1 MAMMNEM
8 EYRTIGSAL
17 AGGYR
22 AAVYC
27 RLSKDDDLQGESA
40 SIANQRDMLEKYCEK
55 QGWEVVAVYQD
66 DGFTGLNMERPDLQ
80 RMLRAIERRQINLVI
95 TKDLSRLGRNYLQTG
110 HLIEDFFPRNGVRYI
125 AMNDGIDT
133 LRDNNDI
140 APFKN
145 ILNEMYSKDIS
156 KKVHSSYLLKAQ
168 KGQFTGCLAPFGYRK
183 DPEDKNHLL
192 IDEETAPI
200 VRLIFGYALNGH
212 GPNYIRRRLEEEKIP
227 CPTWW
232 NRERGLRNTR
242 TKWEKKDPENGR
254 YMWDFSVIKDLL
266 MNPVYT
272 GAIASQK
279 KDYRFKIGTI
289 GEKKPEN
296 WIVVEGQH
304 EPLIDRMSFDIVQ
317 NKLKSRQ
324 RPGQTNEISLFAGL
338 IKCGECGKSL
348 TVRYTNAKHPQQ
360 IYSCKTYNAFGKNH
374 CTQHRIDYDTLY
386 SHVLRKI
393 RECARAALM
402 DGKAVADRLTNTCEA
417 EQREQREAME
427 RSLTRDEE
435 RIEVLDKMVMRLYED
450 TLGGRPY
457 LFNGGLPPGGSDGS
471 GTPGIDYQVPAE
483 ALTDEEFAAIY
494 KEAQKYVGTPYV
506 WGGSTPETGFDCSGY
521 VCWVYNQ
528 NGYNVGRTTA
538 NGLWNKCQHI
548 SEAEAKP
555 GDLVF
560 FKGTYDTPGMSH
572 TGIYL
577 GNGMMVS
584 AGDPIKYANIH
595 SSYWQKYLSGFGR
608 LSK

>member
-200 VRLIFGYALNGH
+200 VR
-212 GPNYIRRRLEEEKIP
+212 
-227 CPTWW
+227 
-232 NRERGLRNTR
+232 
-242 TKWEKKDPENGR
+242 

-289 GEKKPEN
+289 GEKKPED

-348 TVRYTNAKHPQQ
+348 TIRYTNAKHPQR

-402 DGKAVADRLTNTCEA
+402 DGEAVADRLTNTCEA

-450 TLGGRPY
+450 MIAGR
-457 LFNGGLPPGGSDGS
+457 
-471 GTPGIDYQVPAE
+471 
-483 ALTDEEFAAIY
+483 
-494 KEAQKYVGTPYV
+494 
-506 WGGSTPETGFDCSGY
+506 
-521 VCWVYNQ
+521 
-528 NGYNVGRTTA
+528 
-538 NGLWNKCQHI
+538 I
-548 SEAEAKP
+548 SEQNFNTMLEKTQTEQTELKTKVSEGRKRLSDEVQLANDAKQWVEA
-555 GDLVF
+555 
-560 FKGTYDTPGMSH
+560 
-572 TGIYL
+572 IQE
-577 GNGMMVS
+577 
-584 AGDPIKYANIH
+584 YANITE
-595 SSYWQKYLSGFGR
+595 LDAATLNR
-608 LSK
+608 LIKEIVVHERIDEDKTRHISIEIHFNLKPIPEVEQVTA

>member
-1 MAMMNEM
+1 MKKKILIPVGMAALFLCASWQEAETTVSPDRLFLADNGKSLFITNRAGCELIKMSSDGQKIEKKVSFSSPVNAMTQDANGKLWVVCDGNYGMMNEM

-289 GEKKPEN
+289 GEKKPKN
-296 WIVVEGQH
+296 WDWWTNWAAWTRRWRL
-304 EPLIDRMSFDIVQ
+304 PL
-317 NKLKSRQ
+317 
-324 RPGQTNEISLFAGL
+324 
-338 IKCGECGKSL
+338 
-348 TVRYTNAKHPQQ
+348 
-360 IYSCKTYNAFGKNH
+360 
-374 CTQHRIDYDTLY
+374 
-386 SHVLRKI
+386 
-393 RECARAALM
+393 
-402 DGKAVADRLTNTCEA
+402 
-417 EQREQREAME
+417 
-427 RSLTRDEE
+427 
-435 RIEVLDKMVMRLYED
+435 
-450 TLGGRPY
+450 
-457 LFNGGLPPGGSDGS
+457 
-471 GTPGIDYQVPAE
+471 
-483 ALTDEEFAAIY
+483 
-494 KEAQKYVGTPYV
+494 QK
-506 WGGSTPETGFDCSGY
+506 
-521 VCWVYNQ
+521 Q
-528 NGYNVGRTTA
+528 A
-538 NGLWNKCQHI
+538 
-548 SEAEAKP
+548 
-555 GDLVF
+555 
-560 FKGTYDTPGMSH
+560 
-572 TGIYL
+572 
-577 GNGMMVS
+577 
-584 AGDPIKYANIH
+584 
-595 SSYWQKYLSGFGR
+595 
-608 LSK
+608 

>member
-8 EYRTIGSAL
+8 EYRTIGKAL

-289 GEKKPEN
+289 GEKKPED

-338 IKCGECGKSL
+338 LKCGECGKSL

-450 TLGGRPY
+450 MIAGRISETLWTR
-457 LFNGGLPPGGSDGS
+457 
-471 GTPGIDYQVPAE
+471 T
-483 ALTDEEFAAIY
+483 
-494 KEAQKYVGTPYV
+494 QKADR
-506 WGGSTPETGFDCSGY
+506 ETGAAD
-521 VCWVYNQ
+521 
-528 NGYNVGRTTA
+528 
-538 NGLWNKCQHI
+538 NK
-548 SEAEAKP
+548 
-555 GDLVF
+555 
-560 FKGTYDTPGMSH
+560 
-572 TGIYL
+572 
-577 GNGMMVS
+577 
-584 AGDPIKYANIH
+584 
-595 SSYWQKYLSGFGR
+595 
-608 LSK
+608 